1 MVKPGSTKSTKTDFD
16 MELDARGWDCP
27 LPVIHTIRAL
37 NRLNPGQILRVVATA
52 PGSMVDIPAYVNQS
66 ENTLL
71 ESVETTGEFHYLIKK
86 G

>member
-1 MVKPGSTKSTKTDFD
+1 

-27 LPVIHTIRAL
+27 LPVIQTIRAL
-37 NRLNPGQILRVVATA
+37 SNLRTGQILRVVATD
-52 PGSMVDIPAYVNQS
+52 PGSMVDIPAYADHS

-71 ESVETTGEFHYLIKK
+71 ESVETNGEFHYLIKK

>member
-1 MVKPGSTKSTKTDFD
+1 MAKPGSTNSSKPHYD

-27 LPVIHTIRAL
+27 LPVIHTIRVL
-37 NRLNPGQILRVVATA
+37 NRLNPGQILRVVATD
-52 PGSMVDIPAYVNQS
+52 PGSMIDIPAYVNQS

-71 ESVETTGEFHYLIKK
+71 ESVETTGEFHYLIEK